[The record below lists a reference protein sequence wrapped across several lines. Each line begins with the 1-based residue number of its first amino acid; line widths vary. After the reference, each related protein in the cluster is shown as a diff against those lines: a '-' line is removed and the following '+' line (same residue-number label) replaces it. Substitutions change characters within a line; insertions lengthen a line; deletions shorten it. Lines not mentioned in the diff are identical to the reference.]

1 MTIKMIENGDS
12 IVAKATHVTSMA
24 ECTCRLGKRNKSKVI
39 NGAVLCIY
47 NKKTKSRCNSQHI
60 CAKFDLGGGTTKIA
74 SIKIR
79 SIQVEQEEKRSTVEK
94 QSVAAAAVV
103 EEQVIPNSA
112 FDDGVDAH
120 AVAVA
125 VAVPKDDA
133 TPVAIDES
141 CTADTTLDC
150 G

>member
-1 MTIKMIENGDS
+1 MTIKTFENGDS

-74 SIKIR
+74 DVVIR
-79 SIQVEQEEKRSTVEK
+79 SIQAVPEEESSTVEK
-94 QSVAAAAVV
+94 QSIAAAVV
-103 EEQVIPNSA
+103 EEQVVPNSA
-112 FDDGVDAH
+112 FDDGVDAD

-125 VAVPKDDA
+125 GPKDDA